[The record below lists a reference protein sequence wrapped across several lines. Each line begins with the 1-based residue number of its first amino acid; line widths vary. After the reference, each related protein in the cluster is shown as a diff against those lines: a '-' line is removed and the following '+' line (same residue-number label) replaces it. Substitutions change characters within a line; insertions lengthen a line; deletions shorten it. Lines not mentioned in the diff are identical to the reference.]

1 MTIVYAVGLMVLLA
15 FVEGMEESEVFGF
28 LVPYEQYISVGLVV
42 LMGHLAV
49 QAGAKFVF
57 AVAQRRTTTDD
68 RRCRNAANHYTAV
81 GIWADIL
88 LPGFR
93 FD

>member
-57 AVAQRRTTTDD
+57 ASRSEANDD

-81 GIWADIL
+81 GIWADIF

>member
-49 QAGAKFVF
+49 
-57 AVAQRRTTTDD
+57 
-68 RRCRNAANHYTAV
+68 
-81 GIWADIL
+81 
-88 LPGFR
+88 
-93 FD
+93 

>member
-28 LVPYEQYISVGLVV
+28 LMPYEQYISVGLVV
-42 LMGHLAV
+42 LLGHLAV

-57 AVAQRRTTTDD
+57 ASRSEANDD
-68 RRCRNAANHYTAV
+68 RRCRNAANHDTAV